1 MTHTGS
7 VAISPGLGARLAG
20 EPPAA
25 ESITPGPAFPLG
37 PCDVTA
43 SGAEDAQVRL
53 IRDVSGLPFRE
64 LCFCGHHAN
73 ELALGLIA
81 NGWILT
87 HDYRSG
93 LA

>member
-7 VAISPGLGARLAG
+7 VAASSGPGARLAG

-64 LCFCGHHAN
+64 LCFCGHHADRYG
-73 ELALGLIA
+73 LALIA